1 MDEMAAGMAQIAPL
15 LWDLMDTLLLT
26 HGMENTSTRENNLDN
41 QDEQPEAEDELEGF
55 FLNAAPG
62 DRNHT
67 KKMRQHDRK
76 LALIQIV
83 STLSCYNKIGRDLRM

>member
-1 MDEMAAGMAQIAPL
+1 MAQIAPL
-15 LWDLMDTLLLT
+15 LWDLLDNLLLMR
-26 HGMENTSTRENNLDN
+26 GMEKISTQEDDLNE
-41 QDEQPEAEDELEGF
+41 QDEHAEDSDGLEGF

-67 KKMRQHDRK
+67 KKTRQHDRK

-83 STLSCYNKIGRDLRM
+83 STASHAVIRYLRL